1 MEDME
6 QHMEDTKN
14 NQESLDSST
23 GACSLLLTP
32 YPLPLVIM
40 IMFNV

>member
-14 NQESLDSST
+14 NQESLD
-23 GACSLLLTP
+23 CLLLAP
-32 YPLPLVIM
+32 YSLPLTPCNND
-40 IMFNV
+40 NV